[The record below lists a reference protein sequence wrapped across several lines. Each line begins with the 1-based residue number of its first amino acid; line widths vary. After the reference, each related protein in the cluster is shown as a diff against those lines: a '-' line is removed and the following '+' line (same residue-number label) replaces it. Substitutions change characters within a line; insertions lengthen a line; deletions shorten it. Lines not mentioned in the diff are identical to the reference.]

1 MAAVLD
7 GMEQWRL
14 GVRCVVRDT
23 RRRST
28 LSGVVVAS
36 MAERPDKVD
45 ASVHALRMDRGKMEV
60 TALCS
65 VCVWYSLRVRRT
77 EVLPSPAYVAWMGH
91 PALDVRLSCDV
102 CLVFGPDIRHA
113 FIKGIGVATC
123 VV

>member
-36 MAERPDKVD
+36 MAERPGKVD
-45 ASVHALRMDRGKMEV
+45 ASVHALRMDRGKTEV

-77 EVLPSPAYVAWMGH
+77 GVLPSPAYVAWMGH
-91 PALDVRLSCDV
+91 PSLDVRLSCDV
-102 CLVFGPDIRHA
+102 CLVFGPDIRHT
-113 FIKGIGVATC
+113 FIKGIGVATG
-123 VV
+123 VI

>member
-7 GMEQWRL
+7 GMERWRL
-14 GVRCVVRDT
+14 GVRCVAMDT

-28 LSGVVVAS
+28 LSGIVVAS
-36 MAERPDKVD
+36 MAEWPDKVD
-45 ASVHALRMDRGKMEV
+45 ASVHALRMDQGKTEV

-77 EVLPSPAYVAWMGH
+77 GVLPSPAYVAWMGH
-91 PALDVRLSCDV
+91 PALDVRPLCGV
-102 CLVFGPDIRHA
+102 CLVFGPDIRHT
-113 FIKGIGVATC
+113 FIKGIGVATG

>member
-1 MAAVLD
+1 MAAALG
-7 GMEQWRL
+7 GMEQRRL
-14 GVRCVVRDT
+14 GVRCVVTDT

-45 ASVHALRMDRGKMEV
+45 ASVHALRMDRGKTEV

-77 EVLPSPAYVAWMGH
+77 GVLPSPAYVAWMGH
-91 PALDVRLSCDV
+91 PSLDVRLSCDV
-102 CLVFGPDIRHA
+102 CLVFGPDIRHP
-113 FIKGIGVATC
+113 FIRRIGIATR

>member
-14 GVRCVVRDT
+14 GIRCVARDT

-36 MAERPDKVD
+36 MAEWPDKVD
-45 ASVHALRMDRGKMEV
+45 ASVHALRMDRGKTEV
-60 TALCS
+60 TVLCS

-77 EVLPSPAYVAWMGH
+77 GVLLSPAYVAWMGH

-102 CLVFGPDIRHA
+102 RLVFGPDIRHA
-113 FIKGIGVATC
+113 FIKGIGVATG